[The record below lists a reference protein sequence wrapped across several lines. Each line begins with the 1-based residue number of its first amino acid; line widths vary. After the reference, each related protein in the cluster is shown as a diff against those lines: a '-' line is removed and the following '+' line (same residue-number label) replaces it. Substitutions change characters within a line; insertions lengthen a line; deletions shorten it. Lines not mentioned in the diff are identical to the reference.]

1 MSENNPSLPPVC
13 NDNTTFFNQRGVLAT
28 DFIAALRQLADR
40 RGNRRISLKHQF
52 VTGVEYQ
59 GKLRTFSLTCRKVD
73 PMRAEEIIS
82 ALQQMIYDYD
92 YGNRT
97 VTVEGYNP
105 TSIRYARSGLRFD
118 VHVKSLHDE

>member
-1 MSENNPSLPPVC
+1 MSENEPSLPPVC
-13 NDNTTFFNQRGVLAT
+13 NDTTFFNRRGVLAT
-28 DFIAALRQLADR
+28 DFIAALRQLANH

-59 GKLRTFSLTCRKVD
+59 SNLRTFSLTCRKVD
-73 PMRAEEIIS
+73 PMRAEEMMS
-82 ALQQMIYDYD
+82 TLQQMIYD

-105 TSIRYARSGLRFD
+105 TSIRYARSGARFN
-118 VHVKSLHDE
+118 VYVKSLHDE

>member
-1 MSENNPSLPPVC
+1 MSENEPSLPPVC
-13 NDNTTFFNQRGVLAT
+13 NDTTFFNRRGVLAT
-28 DFIAALRQLADR
+28 DFIAALRQLANR

-59 GKLRTFSLTCRKVD
+59 SNLRTFSLTCRKVD
-73 PMRAEEIIS
+73 PMRAEEMMS
-82 ALQQMIYDYD
+82 TLQQMIYD

-105 TSIRYARSGLRFD
+105 TSIRYARSGARFN
-118 VHVKSLHDE
+118 VYVKSLHDE

>member
-1 MSENNPSLPPVC
+1 MLENEPSLQLLR
-13 NDNTTFFNQRGVLAT
+13 NDATFFCQRGVLAS

-40 RGNRRISLKHQF
+40 RGDRRISVKYQF
-52 VTGVEYQ
+52 ITGVEYQ
-59 GKLRTFSLTCRKVD
+59 SKLRTFSLSCREAD
-73 PMRAEEIIS
+73 SMRTEDLIS
-82 ALQQMIYDYD
+82 TLQQMVYD

-105 TSIRYARSGLRFD
+105 SSVCYSPVTGRFH

>member
-1 MSENNPSLPPVC
+1 MSENTPSLPPVC
-13 NDNTTFFNQRGVLAT
+13 NGATFFNQRGVLAT

-40 RGNRRISLKHQF
+40 CGNRRISLKRQF

-59 GKLRTFSLTCRKVD
+59 SKLRTFSLTCCKVD
-73 PMRAEEIIS
+73 PMRAEEMMS
-82 ALQQMIYDYD
+82 TLQQMIYD

-105 TSIRYARSGLRFD
+105 TSIRYERRGIRFN

>member
-1 MSENNPSLPPVC
+1 MSENEPSLPPVC
-13 NDNTTFFNQRGVLAT
+13 NDTTFFNRRGVLAT
-28 DFIAALRQLADR
+28 DFIAALRQLANR

-59 GKLRTFSLTCRKVD
+59 SNLRTFSLTCRKVD
-73 PMRAEEIIS
+73 PMRAEEMMS
-82 ALQQMIYDYD
+82 TLQQMIYD

-105 TSIRYARSGLRFD
+105 PSIRYARSGARFN
-118 VHVKSLHDE
+118 VYVKSLHDE